1 MLDSYCL
8 LRPEKGFQRAK
19 AETRARFWWGNYLG
33 LSWLLLRVK
42 ISYNMA
48 AACQVAPS
56 ALAEVCVGLRTAS
69 QRQLYTVVTV
79 MWSRVEACLGIRK
92 PEQGPPCLTNNIPN
106 VLQQARDPT
115 KQMICIRHC
124 PKYITTEPAIY
135 KQGTSTCIRP
145 KIQFLTVPSPV
156 GIEECCLFEIKA
168 NLTNVCFVLR

>member
-1 MLDSYCL
+1 MGKLFGIVLFFTEGEDFLQHGCSLSGRSFSTGRGLCRPPNCL
-8 LRPEKGFQRAK
+8 
-19 AETRARFWWGNYLG
+19 T
-33 LSWLLLRVK
+33 
-42 ISYNMA
+42 A
-48 AACQVAPS
+48 ATLHCS
-56 ALAEVCVGLRTAS
+56 
-69 QRQLYTVVTV
+69 VVTV
-79 MWSRVEACLGIRK
+79 MWSRVEAWLGIRK

-156 GIEECCLFEIKA
+156 GIEECCLFEIEA